1 MVAEDA
7 CHHLDFLCENYIING
22 VDNTFYNAYNI
33 PIKTVQALWEL
44 VDKKYKNEDVGK
56 KKCMVVRFLDYK
68 MVDS

>member
-7 CHHLDFLCENYIING
+7 CHHLDFLCKNYIING

-56 KKCMVVRFLDYK
+56 KKCVVVRFLDYK
-68 MVDS
+68 MVNS